1 MGVED
6 DVRCVIGAIGK
17 GLAQRCREDDQVREA
32 VGRLAR
38 WLLEAAAEA
47 VAPPKREASE
57 APEAPRAQDSPTTPA
72 ALLEPVTLS
81 VGDTSAVVRVVPAPP
96 GASAARPAER
106 LAEERATVRPPA
118 APALRPIEIESFAS
132 SSRPAPDLPL
142 IVRRARLKEQAA
154 RWAGE
159 RRRRIAAGLD
169 FDSDIVPTDREL
181 ISAAKALPNCY
192 LWMLDPYGPGVPDDD
207 LLEQVGGCH
216 LNLAEAAQLVDDLRR
231 YLAEDE
237 SDASIPLQDA
247 VRLLAEAQSALRVML
262 EEIGMARRAD
272 QDQFEAFLWLKE
284 FTSAEG
290 VYVERYM
297 RLADPA
303 DPSRWRDL
311 ARRIEALRHEV
322 GERRTSERHR
332 RALFN
337 KARYHFGRISSAAAS
352 GNGHAD
358 ADLDDWVKA
367 LAAVDGLVRSG
378 LPPSAVELRELLL
391 PHVDA
396 IPEGVEVDDGAG
408 LAIDEVERYR
418 EWREEDRREAPAPRE
433 PSPDVRRAAELLRGQ
448 GMVIIGGQE
457 RPQARAAIERALEL
471 ANVRWISSRPHQTV
485 SSFEP
490 DIARADTHIVVLAI
504 RWSSHSFE
512 SVKSMCERY
521 GKAFVR
527 LPGGYNVN
535 QLARHILL
543 QASGQ
548 LVRQ

>member
-47 VAPPKREASE
+47 IAPAE
-57 APEAPRAQDSPTTPA
+57 RAAEEKSAGPA
-72 ALLEPVTLS
+72 APARPAAPLEPVTLS
-81 VGDTSAVVRVVPAPP
+81 VGDSSAVVRVAPAPP
-96 GASAARPAER
+96 GAAASPGQRAIEEHPVARPPTAPAARPS
-106 LAEERATVRPPA
+106 
-118 APALRPIEIESFAS
+118 EIESS
-132 SSRPAPDLPL
+132 SPYARPAPDLPL

-169 FDSDIVPTDREL
+169 FDADVAPTDREL

-216 LNLAEAAQLVDDLRR
+216 LNLAEAVQLVDDLRR
-231 YLAEDE
+231 YIAEDE
-237 SDASIPLQDA
+237 GDASIPLEDA

-262 EEIGMARRAD
+262 EGIGMTRRAD

-290 VYVERYM
+290 VYVDRHM

-303 DPSRWRDL
+303 DPTQWRDL
-311 ARRIEALRHEV
+311 ARRIDALRRGV

-352 GNGHAD
+352 GNGGPD
-358 ADLDDWVKA
+358 PDDWVKA

-378 LPPSAVELRELLL
+378 LPASAVELREALL
-391 PHVDA
+391 PHIDA
-396 IPEGVEVDDGAG
+396 IPEGVEVGDGAG

-418 EWREEDRREAPAPRE
+418 EWRDAERREAPAPRE
-433 PSPDVRRAAELLRGQ
+433 PSADVRRAAELLRGQ
-448 GMVIIGGQE
+448 GMVIIGGLE
-457 RPQARAAIERALEL
+457 RPQARAAIERGLEL
-471 ANVRWISSRPHQTV
+471 ASVRWISSRPHQTV

-548 LVRQ
+548 LVRP